1 MVSLQSIVPEASEE
15 DASDDTV
22 EGRLSQTFYD
32 RVAKRIAERLDECGA
47 RVPVI
52 AGFVGPCPGGLLAQV
67 GRGYSDLTAALT
79 AVGLGAAELQAWKL
93 VDGIF
98 TADPRQVPT
107 ARLLAT
113 ITPEEAAELTFY
125 GARFLNPLTAE
136 QALRAGIPVRIVNV
150 TKPNQAGTVI
160 MPERPAGPP
169 SPVPGGEGEQEA
181 AAAAPHKGP
190 TAVTIKHN
198 VLVLSIKSNRK
209 SVSHV
214 FYSSIFGALDRHAVI
229 VDLVSTSEVHL
240 SLAINGSSVRHS
252 VLNRVADE
260 LKAVG
265 EVTVLQ
271 DMACITLVGKNM
283 HGQPG
288 SYANMF
294 SCLTGINIQM
304 ISCGTSQINLS
315 CIIEGT
321 EALTALKLVHDKLLK

>member
-1 MVSLQSIVPEASEE
+1 MVSLQSIVPEPSEE

-22 EGRLSQTFYD
+22 EGRLSQSFYD
-32 RVAKRIAERLDECGA
+32 RVAKRIAERLAECGT

-113 ITPEEAAELTFY
+113 ISPEEAAELTFY

-136 QALRAGIPVRIVNV
+136 QALRVGIPVRIVNV
-150 TKPNQAGTVI
+150 TKPRQAGTVI
-160 MPERPAGPP
+160 TPAGRRGAP
-169 SPVPGGEGEQEA
+169 SPVPGQAAGEGEGNVVE
-181 AAAAPHKGP
+181 PRGP

-209 SVSHV
+209 SVSHL
-214 FYSSIFGALDRHAVI
+214 FYSSIFGALDRHSVI

-240 SLAINGSSVRHS
+240 SLAINGSKLRQS
-252 VLNRVADE
+252 VLNRLADE

-265 EVTVLQ
+265 EVTIQ
-271 DMACITLVGKNM
+271 PGMACITLVGKAM
-283 HGQPG
+283 TGQPG
-288 SYANMF
+288 SFARMF
-294 SCLTGINIQM
+294 SCLTNINLHM
-304 ISCGTSQINLS
+304 ISVDSSQINVS
-315 CIIEGT
+315 CIVDGD
-321 EALTALKLVHDKLLK
+321 EALAALRLVHDKLLK

>member
-1 MVSLQSIVPEASEE
+1 MSLQSIVPEASEE
-15 DASDDTV
+15 EASDDTV
-22 EGRLSQTFYD
+22 EGRLSQSFYD
-32 RVAKRIAERLDECGA
+32 RVAKRIAERIAECGA

-98 TADPRQVPT
+98 TADPRQVGT

-150 TKPNQAGTVI
+150 TKPKQAGTVV
-160 MPERPAGPP
+160 MPERPAGLPL
-169 SPVPGGEGEQEA
+169 PVPGGGEEEEEV
-181 AAAAPHKGP
+181 APAHKGP

-209 SVSHV
+209 SVSHL
-214 FYSSIFGALDRHAVI
+214 FYSSIFGSLDRHGVI

-240 SLAINGSSVRHS
+240 SLALNGSSVRQS
-252 VLNRVADE
+252 TLGRVIEE
-260 LKAVG
+260 LKVVG
-265 EVTVLQ
+265 EVTVQQGL
-271 DMACITLVGKNM
+271 ACITLVGKNM
-283 HGQPG
+283 AGQPG
-288 SYANMF
+288 SFAKMF
-294 SCLTGINIQM
+294 SCLDNTNIIM
-304 ISCGTSQINLS
+304 ISQ
-315 CIIEGT
+315 E
-321 EALTALKLVHDKLLK
+321 